1 MTRRRSIRKSGSVV
15 YFTTVLRALL
25 TLALVLASATADAQ
39 SARIFAAGGKSITT
53 WHGQADFQAIDF
65 ELARPL
71 SPRTDLAVVAS
82 PIFLWQP
89 RSWFGNQ
96 FGDGNER
103 VRAGAVSLRVRYK
116 LFGESRLR
124 PYVEASTGPMWAEKQ
139 VPASTSR
146 FNFISQA
153 GGGVIFRNN
162 IYLGYRFSHISNGGY
177 SPRNPGL
184 NVNSLLLGVQLR

>member
-1 MTRRRSIRKSGSVV
+1 MP
-15 YFTTVLRALL
+15 RALFVFA
-25 TLALVLASATADAQ
+25 LAVLAATASAQ
-39 SARIFAAGGKSITT
+39 SNHVDVFASGGKSITS

-65 ELARPL
+65 ELGRSL
-71 SPRTDLAVVAS
+71 SPRTDLGFVAS

-89 RSWFGNQ
+89 RSWFGDE

-124 PYVEASTGPMWAEKQ
+124 PYVEASTGPMWAEKR

-146 FNFISQA
+146 FNFITQL
-153 GGGVIFRNN
+153 GGGVIVRNN
-162 IYLGYRFSHISNGGY
+162 VYVGYRFSHISNGGY

-184 NVNSLLLGVQLR
+184 NVSSLLLGVQLR